1 MAANVGRT
9 ITVGWGTPPVEVE
22 GLREKGIELNGEP
35 IDISSDDDNG
45 WRTLL
50 AVPAENQV
58 NISLS
63 GVSKNRVLQT
73 DWFAGTRLKPAT
85 VTLDDGTTL
94 AGSFFLA
101 SFSLTGEYKDAI
113 VFEASLQSSGPIV
126 YTPAGP

>member
-1 MAANVGRT
+1 MPANIGRS
-9 ITVGWGTPPVEVE
+9 ITVGWGSPPVNVE

-35 IDISSDDDNG
+35 IDISSDDDAG

-73 DWFAGTRLKPAT
+73 DWFAGTRLKPT
-85 VTLDDGTTL
+85 TITLDDGGTL

-101 SFSLTGEYKDAI
+101 SFSLTGTYNEAI
-113 VFEASLQSSGPIV
+113 VFEASLQSSGPVV
-126 YTPAGP
+126 YTPAA